1 MLILLWLSAVTC
13 APADEAVQ
21 KVAFVLNKSQCI
33 IALIVASCTFI
44 VLVIVLVDLMLFS
57 RRYRRWQTEFMEQL
71 TYMTEI
77 QFRYR
82 AGRNVRSTPV
92 PRPRSGISSGTYIVA
107 TANAPPC

>member
-44 VLVIVLVDLMLFS
+44 VLVIVLVD
-57 RRYRRWQTEFMEQL
+57 
-71 TYMTEI
+71 
-77 QFRYR
+77 
-82 AGRNVRSTPV
+82 
-92 PRPRSGISSGTYIVA
+92 
-107 TANAPPC
+107 